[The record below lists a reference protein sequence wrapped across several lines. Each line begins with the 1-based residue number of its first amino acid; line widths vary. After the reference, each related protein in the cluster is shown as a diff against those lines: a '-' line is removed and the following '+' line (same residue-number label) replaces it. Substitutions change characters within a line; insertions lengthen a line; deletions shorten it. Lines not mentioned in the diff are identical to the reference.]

1 MTKVAQPILE
11 STPEED
17 WVIHRRIGEQLK
29 NTFMEYEYSRKQDS
43 QLKTKKK
50 IYRIARL
57 NATVIAGL
65 NTTVITRLNATVA
78 DLFIRS
84 HTAEAPHRPH
94 DSLSLNAE
102 VNEAMRM
109 VVNR

>member
-17 WVIHRRIGEQLK
+17 WVICRRIGEQLK

-50 IYRIARL
+50 I
-57 NATVIAGL
+57 
-65 NTTVITRLNATVA
+65 
-78 DLFIRS
+78 
-84 HTAEAPHRPH
+84 
-94 DSLSLNAE
+94 
-102 VNEAMRM
+102 
-109 VVNR
+109 

>member
-1 MTKVAQPILE
+1 
-11 STPEED
+11 
-17 WVIHRRIGEQLK
+17 
-29 NTFMEYEYSRKQDS
+29 MEYEYSRKQDS

-65 NTTVITRLNATVA
+65 NTTVITGLNAIVA

-94 DSLSLNAE
+94 NSLSVNAK
-102 VNEAMRM
+102 VNEAMRT
-109 VVNR
+109 VVRNIKQYLSSFDVI

>member
-1 MTKVAQPILE
+1 
-11 STPEED
+11 
-17 WVIHRRIGEQLK
+17 
-29 NTFMEYEYSRKQDS
+29 MEYEYSRKQDS

-50 IYRIARL
+50 IYRITRL

-65 NTTVITRLNATVA
+65 NTTVITGLNATVA

-84 HTAEAPHRPH
+84 HTAEAPRRPH
-94 DSLSLNAE
+94 DSLSVNAE

-109 VVNR
+109 VVNRLKKTNKKFQ